1 MTEKNTTPRERP
13 LLMSGP
19 LVRATLRDVNPKT
32 VTRRLV
38 RPQPKIHPRWGSVL
52 NDPHAPRVDGIEFA
66 PGTPKFA
73 IYSERHLAEYQDEIA
88 TRFSPH
94 GVRGDRLWIRE
105 TCAPGFYATNEPPT
119 DTAYRA
125 DYINARLD
133 EIPDPVRWTPSIH
146 MPRWASRITL
156 EIVDVRVERLQD
168 ITEED
173 ARAEGL
179 CEKNNQHGRWYHHDP
194 SAPVGQWSTSPITAF
209 RNLWDSLT
217 DESTSWAANP
227 WIWRIEYRRIKP

>member
-1 MTEKNTTPRERP
+1 MSKKTTTPRERP

-38 RPQPKIHPRWGSVL
+38 KPQPKIHPRWGSVL
-52 NDPHAPRVDGIEFA
+52 NDPDAPRIDGVEFA

-105 TCAPGFYATNEPPT
+105 AHCPNYFDDGRP
-119 DTAYRA
+119 AYRA
-125 DYINARLD
+125 DWTGESADLVK
-133 EIPDPVRWTPSIH
+133 EPRWTPSIH
-146 MPRWASRITL
+146 MPRALLRITL

-168 ITEED
+168 ITKED